1 MRKTTK
7 KPATKLVTVKS
18 HVRKI
23 KTSRSKA
30 LVIVKPAKVAAK
42 PASRMNAKLIQ
53 RKPMALNDQ
62 VMLITGMAT
71 AHVALAVSSIAAIV
85 TGETEKAFQF
95 TALKEGGEFGFTCW
109 LPKSALQP
117 ALSQGCYTIADWF
130 LNGVNGYTKRWI
142 GYNQRHNILAA

>member
-1 MRKTTK
+1 MK
-7 KPATKLVTVKS
+7 KSVKKSATKVVTVKA

-30 LVIVKPAKVAAK
+30 LAVVKPAKVTA
-42 PASRMNAKLIQ
+42 PANSRMNAKLIQ

-62 VMLITGMAT
+62 VLLITGVAT
-71 AHVALAVSSIAAIV
+71 AHVALAVTSIAAIV
-85 TGETEKAFQF
+85 SGETEKAWQF
-95 TALKEGGEFGFTCW
+95 TALKEGGEFGFTCY

-130 LNGVNGYTKRWI
+130 LAKVEGYTKRWI

>member
-1 MRKTTK
+1 MAK
-7 KPATKLVTVKS
+7 KVATKVVTVKA

-23 KTSRSKA
+23 KTTRSKA
-30 LVIVKPAKVAAK
+30 LAVVKPAKVVA
-42 PASRMNAKLIQ
+42 PGASRMNAKLIV
-53 RKPMALNDQ
+53 RKPMQLNDQ

-85 TGETEKAFQF
+85 TGETEKAWQF

-117 ALSQGCYTIADWF
+117 ALSQGCYTVADWF
-130 LNGVNGYTKRWI
+130 LAKAFGYSKRWI
-142 GYNQRHNILAA
+142 EYNQRHNILAA